1 MVTGS
6 SAFCPDQQGAQE
18 TRATPP
24 PTPRKVSGYEM
35 LFEIREIKEHK
46 HMHTQPYTQKSR
58 DTEKCLASV
67 VPM

>member
-24 PTPRKVSGYEM
+24 PPRKVSGYEM

-46 HMHTQPYTQKSR
+46 HMHTQPYTQKSG

-67 VPM
+67 VNI